1 MQNKMF
7 LSLNDIG
14 PIREASIDIGK
25 ITVIGGKNSTGKSTS
40 SKILYSFL
48 KSNSSQRGDLAIDTI
63 VKQIV
68 RLVFDLNDYARS
80 TARNSD
86 IDKYDS
92 DDLFSLFKELDDKKT
107 KDFDSKLEVYEKIK
121 EYSSKIELRPGF
133 KSEIDDSIKEIDD
146 LIKIVKENQESLYN
160 SIMKKLLKSEF
171 PNYKFKGNV
180 TLEGSYKETNFDYL
194 INFNNKDILDDDSFV
209 TNGWFTLPDVFY
221 LDSISILD
229 LSQKSGIQNTDHAKN
244 LAKAIKPESDESVE
258 VFDEKINESIIK
270 IEKRV
275 IDLINGEFVYDNG
288 ILSFVPKDGSPCLMR
303 NTASGIKQIGLIQ
316 LLLRNRKL
324 KRNSFLIMDEPEIN
338 LHPEWQLKLA
348 EILILLAKEL
358 NITIYINTH
367 SPMFIEAIEVISEYV
382 GLKDDVNYYLTESA
396 ENQYSINKIGNDE
409 LYKIYDNLAE
419 PYGRINLYRLKT
431 EYEDED

>member
-1 MQNKMF
+1 MI
-7 LSLNDIG
+7 LSLKDIG
-14 PIREASIDIGK
+14 LICDANIDIGK
-25 ITVIGGKNSTGKSTS
+25 ITVIAGKNSTGKSTS

-48 KSNSSQRGDLAIDTI
+48 KSNSAQRGELAIDTI

-86 IDKYDS
+86 IDNYDS
-92 DDLFSLFKELDDKKT
+92 DDLFSIFKELDDDKS

-121 EYSSKIELRPGF
+121 EYYSKIELKPGF
-133 KSEIDDSIKEIDD
+133 KYDIDESLKEIDD

-171 PNYKFKGNV
+171 PNYKFKGNIA
-180 TLEGSYKETNFDYL
+180 LKGSYKGTNYDYL
-194 INFNNKDILDDDSFV
+194 INFNNKDIIDDDSFV

-221 LDSISILD
+221 LDSFSILD
-229 LSQKSGIQNTDHAKN
+229 LSQKTGIQNTDHAKN
-244 LAKAIKPESDESVE
+244 LARALKPESDESIE
-258 VFDEKINESIIK
+258 VFDEKINKSIIK

-288 ILSFVPKDGSPCLMR
+288 VLSFVPKDGSPCLMR
-303 NTASGIKQIGLIQ
+303 NTASGVKQIGLIQ

-324 KRNSFLIMDEPEIN
+324 KRNSFLIIDEPEVN

-348 EILILLAKEL
+348 EVLILLTKEL
-358 NITIYINTH
+358 NITIYVNTH
-367 SPMFIEAIEVISEYV
+367 SPMFVEAIEVISEYV
-382 GLKDDVNYYLTESA
+382 GLKDDVNYYLTEGSDD
-396 ENQYSINKIGNDE
+396 QYSINKISNDE
-409 LYKIYDNLAE
+409 IYKIYNNLAE
-419 PYGRINLYRLKT
+419 PYGRIDVYRLRT
-431 EYEDED
+431 EYENEH